1 MYLYNNP
8 HYKVQLQLA
17 ASFLLVMYML
27 IPIKI
32 WLGGDALVH
41 TYNSQ
46 TDHSIATV
54 VLYHK
59 DNMLY

>member
-8 HYKVQLQLA
+8 HYKVQLA
-17 ASFLLVMYML
+17 AIILLVI

-32 WLGGDALVH
+32 WLEGDALVH

-46 TDHSIATV
+46 IDHSIATV

-59 DNMLY
+59 HNMLY

>member
-8 HYKVQLQLA
+8 HYKVQLA
-17 ASFLLVMYML
+17 AIILLVI

-32 WLGGDALVH
+32 WLEGDALVH

-46 TDHSIATV
+46 IDHSIATV
-54 VLYHK
+54 VLHHK
-59 DNMLY
+59 HNMLY